1 MTGRFWRRAPWWIA
15 GGVAALALF
24 DLQFSIAGRVLT
36 LVAVAIGLAGVLVA
50 PLADAML
57 LAIAVSLFPGDAAL
71 LGVTLAL
78 LYRAARSQSLGFDG
92 SLRSMLLFGFF
103 VSAAGSALFSVMVVE
118 ARPLQWF
125 VWTATMGAPLLL
137 LGGGFLRLPHQFA
150 PLLSRFL
157 VFVLWLQVPVVAA
170 QYARLAEV
178 QTGDWYSGTWANP
191 NLVGLWGAVVLS
203 VCGVRLLTATTT
215 LKGMRTWI
223 VAGGH
228 VLAAG
233 YLVWG
238 GEAKLYSAAMFGAVG
253 LVTVMLFIAGIGIP
267 RTATMLRSGAAI
279 VAILLM
285 GVLAESWVMTYA
297 EAFFSNLETSEKRVL
312 LTRVVFG
319 VAERYNSVLGV
330 GPGML
335 GSRAA
340 SAASGDVLYKETES
354 ALASLLGP
362 APKPERWAMYGLWD
376 AEVVE
381 GVTNRS
387 ALLTMPFSGWGSV
400 RAELGWPAVILLTF
414 YFLSLSRQMASI
426 AARHPGVRSIAIAAA
441 VACVWLLPMLFFDNV
456 LEQPHIMVPL
466 AILVI
471 TARGVASGA
480 VKGTT
485 ARASDRSPASESAT
499 DHARP
504 HSSLTRGRL

>member
-1 MTGRFWRRAPWWIA
+1 MIGRFWRRAPWWIA
-15 GGVAALALF
+15 IGIAALALF
-24 DLQFSIAGRVLT
+24 DLQFSVAGRALT
-36 LVAVAIGLAGVLVA
+36 LVAIAIGVAGVLVA

-78 LYRAARSQSLGFDG
+78 LYRAARSRSLGFDG

-103 VSAAGSALFSVMVVE
+103 VSAAGSALFSMIAVE

-125 VWTATMGAPLLL
+125 VWTATLGAPLLL
-137 LGGGFLRLPHQFA
+137 LGGAFLRLPYQLA

-157 VFVLWLQVPVVAA
+157 VFVLWLQVPVCAA
-170 QYARLAEV
+170 QYARLAEL
-178 QTGDWYSGTWANP
+178 QPGDWYTGTWGNA
-191 NLVGLWGAVVLS
+191 NLVGLWGAVALS
-203 VCGVRLLTATTT
+203 VCGVRLLTATTA
-215 LKGMRTWI
+215 LQGMRTWI

-238 GEAKLYSAAMFGAVG
+238 GSAKLYSAAMFGAAG
-253 LVTVMLFIAGIGIP
+253 LVTVMLFIAGSGIS
-267 RTATMLRSGAAI
+267 RTRTVLRAGVAI
-279 VAILLM
+279 LAILLM
-285 GVLAESWVMTYA
+285 GVLAESWVRDNV
-297 EAFFSNLETSEKRVL
+297 EAFISNLESSEKRVL

-381 GVTNRS
+381 GVTDRS
-387 ALLTMPFSGWGSV
+387 ALLTMPFSGWGSM

-414 YFLSLSRQMASI
+414 YFVSLGRQMASI

-441 VACVWLLPMLFFDNV
+441 VACVWLLPMLFFDNI

-471 TARGVASGA
+471 TARGIASCPI
-480 VKGTT
+480 KGTT
-485 ARASDRSPASESAT
+485 ATGSNALPALESPA
-499 DHARP
+499 DHSRS
-504 HSSLTRGRL
+504 HSSLTRGHL